1 MTTLKDLLANRFTC
15 KFAFQSVSSFLS
27 NSAAAIRSFQLSQF
41 LATLSA
47 GILCQVYVMFMQRI
61 CMNRFIL

>member
-1 MTTLKDLLANRFTC
+1 MTALKDLLANQFTC

-41 LATLSA
+41 WATLSA
-47 GILCQVYVMFMQRI
+47 GILCQVYVKFMQRI